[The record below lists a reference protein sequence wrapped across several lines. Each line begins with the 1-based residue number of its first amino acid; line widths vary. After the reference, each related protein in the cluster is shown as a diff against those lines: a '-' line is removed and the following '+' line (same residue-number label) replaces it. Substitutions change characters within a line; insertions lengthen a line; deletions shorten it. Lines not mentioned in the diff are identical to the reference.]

1 MKKFLCGLFLTIVGL
16 SAISASAYTYEGEYS
31 IDHMIRNYRIVSL
44 GQYDNGLDY
53 GGYEKLTD
61 IYSSDML
68 VSYNRDLKNVVDF
81 RRLNNIIINQQ
92 QDILDDSSSISYNYI
107 SSQGNYT
114 YSLGYGHFQYYNSS
128 DKGNSGF
135 TVFNILDKYY
145 DLNYYCYSGNNCSN
159 VIINLPNAVYV
170 HVNQDFK
177 GHLIAPKADV
187 LLDEDDVD
195 IYGSIIA
202 NNIYHND
209 SYWLNTNNYH
219 SSTSFYNDN
228 FNDEV
233 DYEPSNGI
241 SFEEDN
247 YNIETLLNNYGLVAF
262 GNYTSSPVDV
272 YHIVGSFLINGN
284 FGVKNKYYY
293 AQSGD
298 KMTQDDMYSGYRKK
312 IDNKLIEGV
321 RLDMRSSNDKYAS
334 YINGMINT
342 IAYTPDTL
350 FGGYGS
356 HPDYNYDNYYGNRN
370 CYGNSEWGYC
380 YDNSF
385 NLTTPIFVSGRAQ
398 SNWNKNSYDNN
409 TYILTGSRLA
419 LQINYLDF
427 NKLYNSVVEEQ
438 KNIDRGTVISPSGD
452 TANVTVG
459 NNYTINNIKDIKY
472 INFDNYNQ
480 NESKLTVIT
489 INDSGEIT
497 MPIEN
502 IAWEGTND
510 YLGKTNIRYAGERI
524 LDEDYYG
531 NIVFNIPNATK
542 ITFPEGHAFKGHII
556 APKARVEMP
565 EMNIAGCLIV
575 DSVAAAGHSEIHY
588 YPLNN
593 LPLTLVGKNTFKTQ
607 IVWADQNDKDAIRPA
622 FVTLKIYVNGALKY
636 TKKVT
641 AADDWVVTL
650 DLEDEDLRG
659 NIEFSVE
666 QDGIDGYTMSLE
678 KLSSN
683 QFVLTNTHTPGTVK
697 GVSENPKTGIFNYLW
712 LLILPIIMMGLGYMY
727 FTKKSFFKNA
737 K

>member
-1 MKKFLCGLFLTIVGL
+1 MRKFLCGLFLTIVGL

-31 IDHMIRNYRIVSL
+31 IDNMIRNYRIVSL

-53 GGYEKLTD
+53 GGYSKLSN
-61 IYSSDML
+61 IYYDDML
-68 VSYNRDLKNVVDF
+68 VSYNNNLKNVVDF

-92 QDILDDSSSISYNYI
+92 QDILNDSVSRTGSNVY
-107 SSQGNYT
+107 SQGNYT
-114 YSLGYGHFQYYNSS
+114 FPVNSGYKYYSNSS
-128 DKGNSGF
+128 DNGNSGF
-135 TVFNILDKYY
+135 TVLNILDKYY
-145 DLNYYCYSGNNCSN
+145 TLSYECWNSDGCSN
-159 VIINLPNAVYV
+159 VILNLPNAVYV
-170 HVNQDFK
+170 HINQDFQ
-177 GHLIAPKADV
+177 GHIIAPKADV

-202 NNIYHND
+202 NNVYHND
-209 SYWLNTNNYH
+209 SYWLNTKRYH

-233 DYEPSNGI
+233 DYEPVNTI
-241 SFEEDN
+241 TFEEND
-247 YNIETLLNNYGLVAF
+247 YNIGTLLKNYGLVAF

-272 YHIVGSFLINGN
+272 YHIVGSFLVNGN
-284 FGVKNKYYY
+284 FGVKGKYYY

-298 KMTQDDMYSGYRKK
+298 IMTQDDMNYSYRKK
-312 IDNKLIEGV
+312 VDNKLIEGL
-321 RLDMRSSNDKYAS
+321 RLDMRTSNDKYAS
-334 YINGMINT
+334 YINGKINT

-350 FGGYGS
+350 FGGYGDDS
-356 HPDYNYDNYYGNRN
+356 KVSRSDR
-370 CYGNSEWGYC
+370 CYGYNGKGYC
-380 YDNSF
+380 YDKSF

-398 SNWNKNSYDNN
+398 SNWNRYDYSNN

-419 LQINYLDF
+419 LQVNYLDF
-427 NKLYNSVVEEQ
+427 NKLYNSVIEEQ
-438 KNIDRGTVISPSGD
+438 KNIDRGTVITPSGN
-452 TANVTVG
+452 TASVTVG
-459 NNYTINNIKDIKY
+459 NNYTINNISDIKY

-531 NIVFNIPNATK
+531 NIVFNIPNATR
-542 ITFPEGHAFKGHII
+542 IIFPEGHPFKGHII

-650 DLEDEDLRG
+650 NLEDEDLRG

-666 QDGIDGYTMSLE
+666 QDGIAGYTMSLE

-683 QFVLTNTHTPGTVK
+683 QFVLTNTHTPGTIK

-712 LLILPIIMMGLGYMY
+712 LLILPIIMMGLGYLY